1 MVTALDTVASAPVLL
16 PKAKLG
22 AGNEA
27 AAVVAATVD
36 LATVPKLN
44 AGVPSVLFA
53 SAVVATVAA
62 DEVVDVAV
70 ETSLGLSPKAN
81 AGTGNVDFAVELA
94 SVVAESAPPV
104 KLNVTVEF
112 LLPPILA
119 FVCSTTDGGDEMVPI
134 ENGVEVVEVTEVN
147 VAADVP
153 LPLSLS
159 FSCPRV

>member
-1 MVTALDTVASAPVLL
+1 MVTAFDTAASAPVLL

-22 AGNEA
+22 AGSE
-27 AAVVAATVD
+27 AAVVDVATVD

-44 AGVPSVLFA
+44 AGVPSVLLA
-53 SAVVATVAA
+53 SAVAAAGAA
-62 DEVVDVAV
+62 DEVVAV

-81 AGTGNVDFAVELA
+81 AGTGNVDFAVELS
-94 SVVAESAPPV
+94 SVVALSAPPV

-134 ENGVEVVEVTEVN
+134 ENGVDVVDVTDVN

-159 FSCPRV
+159 GSCPGV